1 MVCNLLS
8 PKIPD
13 VEVLTVCDVV
23 IKWWNLSE
31 AESSRRKIG
40 YSQIRLER
48 DIGTTPYP
56 GHQVLWENALIHC
69 KDLSFILI

>member
-48 DIGTTPYP
+48 DIGTTPLSWPP
-56 GHQVLWENALIHC
+56 GAMGECSYTL
-69 KDLSFILI
+69 